1 MSICRLDSMISE
13 SGKNNQKL
21 DGANVEFSKI
31 AGKLCSDVRIDV
43 DAIERCTLDPCKKL
57 SLHNVVLYHEVLRY
71 EVRNWL
77 SSASEI

>member
-1 MSICRLDSMISE
+1 MRSARSPENSILM
-13 SGKNNQKL
+13 
-21 DGANVEFSKI
+21 F
-31 AGKLCSDVRIDV
+31 RIDV

>member
-31 AGKLCSDVRIDV
+31 AGDVYSDVRIDV
-43 DAIERCTLDPCKKL
+43 DAIERCTPDTWKQ
-57 SLHNVVLYHEVLRY
+57 VE
-71 EVRNWL
+71 
-77 SSASEI
+77 SAQCGCVS

>member
-1 MSICRLDSMISE
+1 MRSARSPENSVLM
-13 SGKNNQKL
+13 
-21 DGANVEFSKI
+21 F
-31 AGKLCSDVRIDV
+31 RIDV

-77 SSASEI
+77 SSEI